1 LAPHGNANPK
11 EDAVIKCDVCDE
23 EFDTEVALDK
33 HKAEM
38 HAAEPMQ
45 GSPADEDLEEPDY
58 KVASGE

>member
-1 LAPHGNANPK
+1 MGTQNPK
-11 EDAVIKCDVCDE
+11 EDAELKCDVCDE

-38 HAAEPMQ
+38 HAAEPAS
-45 GSPADEDLEEPDY
+45 GSGTDDDLEEPDF

>member
-1 LAPHGNANPK
+1 MGPNPK

-38 HAAEPMQ
+38 HAAEPAQ
-45 GSPADEDLEEPDY
+45 GSMADEDLEEPDY
-58 KVASGE
+58 KRASGE

>member
-1 LAPHGNANPK
+1 MGTQTQK

-23 EFDTEVALDK
+23 EFDTEAALDK

-38 HAAEPMQ
+38 HAAEPTQ

-58 KVASGE
+58 KRASGK